1 MAQPDLIVRARNLYS
16 KLGRYS
22 HGSFRSGVHSWIES
36 AITKKK
42 KNSRQ
47 LRGLV
52 VDSSTLLA
60 PEVSGS
66 NPGWS
71 RIF

>member
-42 KNSRQ
+42 SRQ
-47 LRGLV
+47 LRRLV